1 MADDTNN
8 LTQGLSGM
16 MNLADPS
23 LLISVGLG
31 LMSGARYGSNAG
43 EGIMQGLQ
51 MYQGM
56 KTNQL
61 QQQLMKQQIQTGAL
75 GLQRQQMLT
84 NAAQQAFQGDQGGQ
98 PPQAAGPVQ
107 SPPQA
112 SQPFLPGISPMP
124 SGAPPTGVSAPS
136 AAAPQGG
143 ALGLTAPSMA
153 QIYGTTY
160 PGGMPANFVRGMSY
174 LSADPLGAQQKF
186 RDDQLKLA
194 QQSYAPTIAKLDQL
208 IKSDAPAKYLN
219 GTGFS
224 DIKAAWPQL
233 AQEVGLDPEKDYN
246 DQNVRM
252 ALSNRRNQL
261 ASSLQE
267 PTSEPAMPVRTIKL
281 PDGRMAQVEPGT
293 GKITPIASEE
303 LQSVIGPNGQP
314 SLVPRSQAA
323 GMTPFNPSIF
333 GAAGMSDQALQFAA
347 DTYRTTGKM
356 PPAFA
361 RNPMAQA
368 KVLDRV
374 AADAA
379 ASGDSAGSIA
389 ARSAALKA
397 NGQALD
403 QNTKLEAATTSY
415 YNTLDK
421 NLTKLQELQGKVDT
435 SGVPL
440 VNKVYRAWQSKIAG
454 TPDVA
459 AYVTYL
465 NSAAAEFAKI
475 QSGSLGNAPVSDAA
489 RKHADEIINQ
499 YMTTGQINAVVDAMR
514 GEGNNRLS
522 SIREEGQAIR
532 GAMGTNAPGQTPP
545 GPQGN
550 VGGSKITLQPGQSHS
565 IGGFTVTR
573 VN

>member
-61 QQQLMKQQIQTGAL
+61 NQQLMRQQIQTGQL

-98 PPQAAGPVQ
+98 PPQAASPAP
-107 SPPQA
+107 SPPQT
-112 SQPFLPGISPMP
+112 SQPFLPGVSPMP
-124 SGAPPTGVSAPS
+124 SGAPPAGVSVPPTAT
-136 AAAPQGG
+136 PQGD
-143 ALGLTAPSMA
+143 APGLTAPSMA

-194 QQSYAPTIAKLDQL
+194 QQQYAPTIAKLDQL
-208 IKSDAPAKYLN
+208 IKSDQPAKYLN

-246 DQNVRM
+246 DPNVRM

-267 PTSEPAMPVRTIKL
+267 PTSTPAMPVKTFKL
-281 PDGRMAQVEPGT
+281 PDGRVVQQEPDT
-293 GKITPIASEE
+293 GKWTVIPSAKPE
-303 LQSVIGPNGQP
+303 SVLGADGKPT
-314 SLVPRSQAA
+314 LVPEGLSY
-323 GMTPFNPSIF
+323 GLTPFNQVTYGNAQMQDPKIGALDAALTSMGINLPGNRNSGQYAMRLQNLITNNPNVTPQELAQQIRTGQLDF
-333 GAAGMSDQALQFAA
+333 NGAKRTTAQLATLAGAADVQSRKIEKDLDSLGQIIPRLSGGPAKLASIMTNLQKDWSWNGDKDSTEAVGYVKELSGEYAKLVSGSTGMAAPAEGEMKSALGLMQSALTQNGYAGMHEFLL
-347 DTYRTTGKM
+347 TTSKNRRDAVKEGLS
-356 PPAFA
+356 
-361 RNPMAQA
+361 N
-368 KVLDRV
+368 
-374 AADAA
+374 AA
-379 ASGDSAGSIA
+379 APGYA
-389 ARSAALKA
+389 
-397 NGQALD
+397 
-403 QNTKLEAATTSY
+403 
-415 YNTLDK
+415 
-421 NLTKLQELQGKVDT
+421 
-435 SGVPL
+435 
-440 VNKVYRAWQSKIAG
+440 
-454 TPDVA
+454 
-459 AYVTYL
+459 
-465 NSAAAEFAKI
+465 
-475 QSGSLGNAPVSDAA
+475 
-489 RKHADEIINQ
+489 
-499 YMTTGQINAVVDAMR
+499 TGQ
-514 GEGNNRLS
+514 S
-522 SIREEGQAIR
+522 
-532 GAMGTNAPGQTPP
+532 
-545 GPQGN
+545 QGN
-550 VGGSKITLQPGQSHS
+550 VGGAKITLQPGQSHS
-565 IGGFTVTR
+565 VGGFTVTR